1 MTETLTL
8 SGNMFFIIFSVLV
21 MSAVTF
27 FLRAFPTC
35 VPRKLLDSPYLKTLN
50 VAFPISVMTL
60 LILSFLNFDYLNPD
74 LMTLLSKILAL
85 ALVLISYHYIKNIF
99 VSIIIGVAA
108 LNGFLYLFI
117 PAVPTS
123 L

>member
-8 SGNMFFIIFSVLV
+8 SGNMFFIILSVLV